1 MSTEHNKT
9 QREKMFGGVG
19 KSIEQ
24 SEKVLSP
31 VLGRLNLFKK
41 YQYLCVTLGIS
52 TITDYFV

>member
-1 MSTEHNKT
+1 
-9 QREKMFGGVG
+9 MFGGVG

-41 YQYLCVTLGIS
+41 YQPADTNDWKSQGIKK
-52 TITDYFV
+52 

>member
-31 VLGRLNLFKK
+31 VLGRLNLFKNINLLIQMTGK
-41 YQYLCVTLGIS
+41 VRYKK
-52 TITDYFV
+52 